1 MILLVQRRRWEKR
14 AAAPLLLL
22 VQWDAVCLVLFQS
35 TASCPGRAAEEAVSW
50 LRARLKDGW
59 TSRDFNYGKNPA
71 PVWAARCKPVTSP
84 SRGTCFTSSYCNTST
99 ASFDC
104 PRRSRPHA
112 PPAFPLVF
120 RFSQAL
126 FSFSSVSDQRQLRN
140 FIFSCF
146 LLFRPVR
153 RAAL

>member
-1 MILLVQRRRWEKR
+1 MEVILLVQRRRWEKR

-59 TSRDFNYGKNPA
+59 TSRDFNYGRNPA
-71 PVWAARCKPVTSP
+71 PVWAARCQPVTSP

-99 ASFDC
+99 VSLMPSCASC
-104 PRRSRPHA
+104 
-112 PPAFPLVF
+112 
-120 RFSQAL
+120 FSAGVHIQSDSVRL
-126 FSFSSVSDQRQLRN
+126 CFLSPVSDQRQLRN

-146 LLFRPVR
+146 LLFRTVR